1 MKKQQQSFDLVNKTH
16 QETDKRVKWKKR
28 ERERERE
35 RGGGGQYSN
44 RIFELFLTA
53 SFVTY

>member
-28 ERERERE
+28 ES
-35 RGGGGQYSN
+35 GGGGQYSN

>member
-28 ERERERE
+28 ERERR
-35 RGGGGQYSN
+35 GGGQYSN